1 MPRRERVY
9 WHLLVEVEDYERR
22 LAEAQSETKRR

>member
-9 WHLLVEVEDYERR
+9 WNTLVEVEDYERR
-22 LAEAQSETKRR
+22 LAEAQAEAGR